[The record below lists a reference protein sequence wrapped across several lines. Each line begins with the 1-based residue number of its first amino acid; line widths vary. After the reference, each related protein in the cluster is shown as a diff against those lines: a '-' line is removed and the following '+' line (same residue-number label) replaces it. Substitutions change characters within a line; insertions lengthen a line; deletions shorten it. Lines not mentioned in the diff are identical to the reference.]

1 MVTSD
6 FRRRRVNRLKWTGA
20 TGQPGDHLWRSR
32 LLVLEMPEK
41 RDIPPLA
48 DSASDSDEFGTD
60 APMHI
65 AMLSAEYPPR
75 WGGMGSTVFHL
86 SAALA
91 AVGHSVTVITRD
103 RGFGRKAGKSIPRTA
118 GVDVIEVGWLPI
130 PMAFTRSYGRRALSA
145 LRRLHAKNPVDA
157 VHIHAPMISWTLG
170 QYNRVR
176 EQIAPVTTSLHGSW
190 LGERDGMRLAA
201 RYGES
206 AAWANPNDI
215 AILLTGGHYARY
227 ERAAVRGSTVC
238 VANSEATKRDFL
250 ARYDP
255 PQDWNCE
262 VVRWGVDIDMFKPLH
277 IDHEE
282 SMLAH
287 EKMRLRYG
295 KPDDAALNGD
305 IATTTPLLLAVGRLV
320 GRKGFLTL
328 LRAMPEV
335 IEANPSAHLVCV
347 GRGHMHRRLLNQAR
361 RLGIG
366 DSVTFEASLEFT
378 DLAQLFRSAD
388 LVAYPSY
395 YEGQGLIPLEAM
407 ASGTP
412 VVTVNDGP
420 LPEMVDESVG
430 ALFPLGDAGELAA
443 AVNRL
448 LVEPEM
454 REKLARNGRRRV
466 ISEYTYDLNAERYV
480 SLYRRK

>member
-1 MVTSD
+1 MQMS
-6 FRRRRVNRLKWTGA
+6 
-20 TGQPGDHLWRSR
+20 Q
-32 LLVLEMPEK
+32 E
-41 RDIPPLA
+41 RDIPPFA
-48 DSASDSDEFGTD
+48 DAASNSDGSGVD
-60 APMHI
+60 APLHI

-91 AVGHSVTVITRD
+91 AVGHHVTVITRD
-103 RGFGRKAGKSIPRTA
+103 RGFGRKAGRSIPRTA

-145 LRRLHAKNPVDA
+145 LRRLHEKNPVDA
-157 VHIHAPMISWTLG
+157 VHVHAPMLSWTIS

-262 VVRWGVDIDMFKPLH
+262 VVRWGVDVEMFEPLH

-287 EKMRLRYG
+287 EKMRRRYG
-295 KPDDAALNGD
+295 QPDDAALGGSA
-305 IATTTPLLLAVGRLV
+305 ATSTPLLLAVGRLV
-320 GRKGFLTL
+320 GRKGFATL
-328 LRAMPEV
+328 LRALPEIV
-335 IEANPSAHLVCV
+335 AKNPNAHLVCV
-347 GRGHMHRRLLNQAR
+347 GRGHMHRRLLRQAR
-361 RLGIG
+361 RLGVG
-366 DSVTFEASLEFT
+366 DSVTFEPGLPFDE
-378 DLAQLFRSAD
+378 LAQLFRSAD

-412 VVTVNDGP
+412 PITVDAGP
-420 LPEMVDESVG
+420 LPEMVDDEVG
-430 ALFPLGDAGELAA
+430 ALFQLGDPGELAA
-443 AVNRL
+443 TINRL
-448 LVEPEM
+448 LDNPDNLVA
-454 REKLARNGRRRV
+454 LARSGRQRV
-466 ISEYTYDLNAERYV
+466 VSEYTYELNAERYV
-480 SLYRRK
+480 SFYRQS

>member
-1 MVTSD
+1 MVA
-6 FRRRRVNRLKWTGA
+6 GA
-20 TGQPGDHLWRSR
+20 GSLGEALHPTESGL
-32 LLVLEMPEK
+32 
-41 RDIPPLA
+41 
-48 DSASDSDEFGTD
+48 
-60 APMHI
+60 HI

-91 AVGHSVTVITRD
+91 RSGHRVTVITRN
-103 RGFGRKAGKSIPRTA
+103 RGFGRKAGTSIPRTA
-118 GVDVIEVGWLPI
+118 GVEVIEVGWLPI
-130 PMAFTRSYGRRALSA
+130 PMAFTRSYGRTALRALRH
-145 LRRLHAKNPVDA
+145 LDQRHPVDA
-157 VHIHAPMISWTLG
+157 VHVHAPMLSWTAA
-170 QYNRVR
+170 QYRRVR
-176 EQIAPVTTSLHGSW
+176 EEIAPVTTSLHGSW
-190 LGERDGMRLAA
+190 LGERDGMRIAA
-201 RYGES
+201 RHGES
-206 AAWANPNDI
+206 AAWVNPNDI

-238 VANSEATKRDFL
+238 VANSEATKADFNN
-250 ARYDP
+250 RYDP
-255 PQDWNCE
+255 PPDWRCE
-262 VVRWGVDIDMFKPLH
+262 VVRWGVDVEMFKPLRA
-277 IDHEE
+277 DHEE

-295 KPDDAALNGD
+295 AADDAALSGD
-305 IATTTPLLLAVGRLV
+305 VATTTPLLLAVGRLV

-328 LRAMPEV
+328 LRAMPAV

-347 GRGHMHRRLLNQAR
+347 GRGHMHRRLLRQAR
-361 RLGIG
+361 RLGVG
-366 DSVTFEASLEFT
+366 DSVTFEASLEFA

-388 LVAYPSY
+388 LVAYPSF

-412 VVTVNDGP
+412 VVTVNNGP

-430 ALFPLGDAGELAA
+430 ALFPPGDAGALAV

-448 LVEPEM
+448 LADPEK

-466 ISEYTYDLNAERYV
+466 ISEYTYDLNAERYA
-480 SLYRRK
+480 SLYRRR